1 MPNACRRSTRTLLLA
16 ALLSLLARTGA
27 VAQDPWEYSPYQ
39 VYVWFAAEGMTEI
52 NPAIEEQLRQE
63 ISLRCEAVIHAPW
76 DAKVTLVPE
85 EYRTELLHRVDSIPA
100 ADLIHHAREI
110 ALGDKLFLLA
120 VSEHGDGFRIQAREL
135 DCRSREFGNVVERTI
150 GDIQQVGHAAFTTMM
165 DTFRPLA
172 RIESTKEKDRKVELR
187 IRAAGLVPEDETG
200 AKRPSPILIPA
211 AAIMQP
217 YMRHNDRNGE
227 PNLKVGIQKVPWTYL
242 QVLSREGE
250 LITTQV
256 HTGTRVPVTGKP
268 SQRIQ
273 RFAVVIPVTG
283 GSTTL
288 ALQSTAKRPDPLSG
302 YDIFA
307 KDPITDKQELIGR
320 TDWRGTMQIPSS
332 GNPLRLVYVRN
343 GTQLLARLPI
353 IPGWEAHR
361 TVQITSDDQRLHVE
375 GMLKGIQSK
384 IMDIL
389 AHRTLAKARFK
400 KRMEEGKLQDAKKLL
415 DEYLGIETRDSVD
428 KVLNIE
434 QARQRSSI
442 ETVQKKI
449 EKLFDQTRSL
459 LTKHVN
465 PDEGSLLSTEYEER
479 KADAPAS
486 ASSGSSSAAPTRQP
500 GPMP

>member
-1 MPNACRRSTRTLLLA
+1 MTAFCSRTTRTLLLA
-16 ALLSLLARTGA
+16 AILSILTRSGA
-27 VAQDPWEYSPYQ
+27 LAQDPWEYSPYQ
-39 VYVWFAAEGMTEI
+39 VFVWFAAEGMTEI
-52 NPAIEEQLRQE
+52 NATVEEQLRLE
-63 ISLRCEAVIHAPW
+63 ISLRCEALVHAPW
-76 DAKVTLVPE
+76 DAKVTMVPE
-85 EYRTELLHRVDSIPA
+85 QYRTELLQRIDSIPA
-100 ADLIHHAREI
+100 ADLIKHASEI
-110 ALGDKLFLLA
+110 ALGDKLFLLS
-120 VSEHGDGFRIQAREL
+120 VNETGDGFRIQAREL
-135 DCRSREFGNVVERTI
+135 DCRSREFGNVVERTVA
-150 GDIQQVGHAAFTTMM
+150 DIQQVGHAAFNTLMA
-165 DTFRPLA
+165 TFRPLA
-172 RIESTKEKDRKVELR
+172 RIESTKERDKKIELR

-200 AKRPSPILIPA
+200 AKRPSPILIQPGTTL
-211 AAIMQP
+211 QP

-227 PNLKVGIQKVPWTYL
+227 PNLKVGIQKVPWTYCH
-242 QVLSREGE
+242 VVSRDGE
-250 LITTQV
+250 LITAQV
-256 HTGTRVPVTGKP
+256 HTGTRAPVTGKP

-273 RFAVVIPVTG
+273 RFAVVIPATG

-320 TDWRGTMQIPSS
+320 TDWRGTMEIPSS
-332 GNPLRLVYVRN
+332 DNPLRLVYVRN
-343 GTQLLARLPI
+343 GSQLLARLPL
-353 IPGWEAHR
+353 IPGWEVR
-361 TVQITSDDQRLHVE
+361 RVVQITSDDQRLHVE
-375 GMLKGIQSK
+375 GMLRGVQSR

-428 KVLNIE
+428 KVLNLE

-465 PDEGSLLSTEYEER
+465 PDEGSQLSTEYDER
-479 KADAPAS
+479 KGDAPAAT
-486 ASSGSSSAAPTRQP
+486 ASSSTAAPTRQP
-500 GPMP
+500 GTMP